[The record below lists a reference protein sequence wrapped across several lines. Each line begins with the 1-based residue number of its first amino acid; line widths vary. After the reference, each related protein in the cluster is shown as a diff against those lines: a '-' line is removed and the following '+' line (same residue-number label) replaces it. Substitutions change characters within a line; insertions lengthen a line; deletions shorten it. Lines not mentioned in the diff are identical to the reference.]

1 MQFTLEHAQ
10 DVLSG
15 MPDPTFILSEDGIYI
30 DVFGGTDKKAYHDGS
45 NLIGKTLHS
54 VLEKEQADWFI
65 EQINRSLNQDSIVT
79 IEYKMCADSIQGID
93 ANSGPKGDLYYE
105 GKICPLTINYQ
116 GRRVVLILTRNIS
129 NRHRVETLLRHQSQ
143 IDALTNIYNRRV
155 FFEKLTEEVIKSQ
168 TPDYQSALLLF
179 DLDFFKVINDK
190 RGHDA
195 GDYVL
200 ETLADLVSHLLV
212 KDEIFARVGGEEFAI
227 ILPETSL
234 SAAKE
239 VGEEVR
245 SHIQNCQFE
254 FEKIEIPVTVS
265 VGVVKIGRD
274 ETTKRLYAHA
284 DKALYAAKRNGRNC
298 VATLDRQME

>member
-1 MQFTLEHAQ
+1 
-10 DVLSG
+10 
-15 MPDPTFILSEDGIYI
+15 
-30 DVFGGTDKKAYHDGS
+30 
-45 NLIGKTLHS
+45 
-54 VLEKEQADWFI
+54 
-65 EQINRSLNQDSIVT
+65 
-79 IEYKMCADSIQGID
+79 MCADSIQGID
-93 ANSGPKGDLYYE
+93 ANSGPRGDLYYE
-105 GKICPLTINYQ
+105 GKICPLAIKYR

-155 FFEKLTEEVIKSQ
+155 FFEKLTEEVIKAQ
-168 TPDYQSALLLF
+168 EPNYHSALLLF

-265 VGVVKIGRD
+265 VGVVEIGRN

>member
-155 FFEKLTEEVIKSQ
+155 FSKSSQKKSLNPKLLT
-168 TPDYQSALLLF
+168 TNLLYYCLIWIF
-179 DLDFFKVINDK
+179 LKLSMIN
-190 RGHDA
+190 
-195 GDYVL
+195 
-200 ETLADLVSHLLV
+200 
-212 KDEIFARVGGEEFAI
+212 
-227 ILPETSL
+227 
-234 SAAKE
+234 
-239 VGEEVR
+239 
-245 SHIQNCQFE
+245 
-254 FEKIEIPVTVS
+254 
-265 VGVVKIGRD
+265 
-274 ETTKRLYAHA
+274 
-284 DKALYAAKRNGRNC
+284 
-298 VATLDRQME
+298 VATMREIMS

>member
-1 MQFTLEHAQ
+1 M
-10 DVLSG
+10 
-15 MPDPTFILSEDGIYI
+15 
-30 DVFGGTDKKAYHDGS
+30 
-45 NLIGKTLHS
+45 
-54 VLEKEQADWFI
+54 
-65 EQINRSLNQDSIVT
+65 
-79 IEYKMCADSIQGID
+79 
-93 ANSGPKGDLYYE
+93 
-105 GKICPLTINYQ
+105 
-116 GRRVVLILTRNIS
+116 
-129 NRHRVETLLRHQSQ
+129 
-143 IDALTNIYNRRV
+143 
-155 FFEKLTEEVIKSQ
+155 KSQ

-265 VGVVKIGRD
+265 VGVVKIDRN

>member
-1 MQFTLEHAQ
+1 MF
-10 DVLSG
+10 
-15 MPDPTFILSEDGIYI
+15 
-30 DVFGGTDKKAYHDGS
+30 
-45 NLIGKTLHS
+45 
-54 VLEKEQADWFI
+54 
-65 EQINRSLNQDSIVT
+65 
-79 IEYKMCADSIQGID
+79 
-93 ANSGPKGDLYYE
+93 
-105 GKICPLTINYQ
+105 
-116 GRRVVLILTRNIS
+116 
-129 NRHRVETLLRHQSQ
+129 
-143 IDALTNIYNRRV
+143 

-168 TPDYQSALLLF
+168 APDYHSALLLF

-265 VGVVKIGRD
+265 VGVVEIGRN